1 MAVASGT
8 MPSSFNI
15 HTITMKNTLLFIIAF
30 TCAVAQV
37 SADNKLTGTVIG
49 ASNDTESCQLAFD
62 GDLSTFFAAADSS
75 YAWVGLDLGE
85 PHVITRIGWSPCNDD
100 KGGER
105 MVLGLFEGANKE
117 DFMDALP
124 LYIITDQGITGTMSH
139 ADVSCSRGFRYVRYV
154 GPSAAC
160 CNVAELEFY
169 GHAGEGDNTGL
180 YRLTN
185 QPTLTIHTSDG
196 VIPYEKETYIT
207 AMFTLI
213 DEDGATVLSEPG
225 KIRERGNSS
234 RTFPKRPYNIKFDE
248 KQQISVSSAKA
259 KNWYLVANYTDKT
272 LLRNLLALEISRRFQ
287 MAFTPYAQ
295 TVDVLLNGEYKGAYL
310 ITDALKVENGRIE
323 LDEMTS
329 DDNSG
334 EALTGGYLLE
344 VDAHADEEISWF
356 TSSSGIPVTIH
367 YPADDEIT
375 SQQHAYIE
383 EAFNK
388 MESDWETYLDMNTFL
403 RHFLINELAGNI
415 DIYWSVYMYKHRS
428 DDIFYTGPVWDF
440 DFAFENS
447 KFIYPTNASS
457 DFLYRSGGH
466 SAGTMKDFAD
476 KIIIENES
484 AREQLIQ
491 IWSELRQTSIT
502 EQQFMDYIDA
512 QVADLE
518 QTKDLNFMRWPI
530 LNEAIDIGSLV
541 WGSYEAEVENVRRYL
556 SERIA
561 WLDSKLGYSEN
572 TGIDSLDLTDSTAK
586 TVTWYSLSGL
596 RLNGKPS
603 APGIYIKNGRKFVV
617 K

>member
-1 MAVASGT
+1 MVVASDT
-8 MPSSFNI
+8 TPSFFNI
-15 HTITMKNTLLFIIAF
+15 HTIKMKNTLLFIIAF

-37 SADNKLTGTVIG
+37 SVDNKLTGTVIG
-49 ASNDTESCQLAFD
+49 ASNGTDSYQLAFD
-62 GDLSTFFAAADSS
+62 GDLSTFLAAADSS

-85 PHVITRIGWSPCNDD
+85 PHVITRVGWAPCNND

-105 MVLGLFEGANKE
+105 MVLGVFEGANRD

-124 LYIITDQGITGTMSH
+124 LYIITERGVIGTMSH
-139 ADVSCSRGFRYVRYV
+139 ADVCCSRGFRYVRYV
-154 GPSAAC
+154 GPSAAY

-169 GHAGEGDNTGL
+169 GHSGEGDDTEL

-196 VIPYEKETYIT
+196 VIPFDKETYIV
-207 AMFTLI
+207 AQFTYI
-213 DEDGATVLSEPG
+213 DKDGAKVLSEPG

-234 RTFPKRPYNIKFDE
+234 RTFPKRPYAIKFDK
-248 KQQISVSSAKA
+248 KQQIPGATVKSKSW
-259 KNWYLVANYTDKT
+259 NLIANYTDKT
-272 LLRNLLALEISRRFQ
+272 LLRNLLAMEMSRRFQ

-295 TVDVLLNGEYKGAYL
+295 TVDVLLNGEYKGSYL

-323 LDEMTS
+323 LEEMTS

-334 EALTGGYLLE
+334 ETLTGGYLLE

-415 DIYWSVYMYKHRS
+415 DIYWSVYMYKHRN
-428 DDIFYTGPVWDF
+428 DDKFYTGPVWDF

-447 KFIYPTNASS
+447 KFIYPINASS

-466 SAGTMKDFAD
+466 SAGTMKNFAD

-484 AREQLIQ
+484 TREQLLQ
-491 IWSELRQTSIT
+491 IWSELRQTTIT
-502 EQQFMDYIDA
+502 EQQLMDYIDG
-512 QVADLE
+512 QVADLA

-530 LNEAIDIGSLV
+530 LNKAIDIGSLV

-556 SERIA
+556 RERIA
-561 WLDSKLGYSEN
+561 WLDRKLGYSEN

-586 TVTWYSLSGL
+586 TGIWYSLSGL

-603 APGIYIKNGRKFVV
+603 APGIYINNGKKIVI